1 MMEKTLGTRVD
12 HALEGAGHEEAVLE
26 SPPLTWSQA
35 RELAKSS
42 SPIEPGEVE
51 KLADDAEVQKAL
63 RNSVWFARTDKGS
76 RTVAQL
82 AAVVSTVMV
91 GFVRVRIIISAPSSE
106 PPSSRHSCRRCQR
119 AYCDP
124 TFLLISQPTHRSQS
138 SCTAMRDYQSTPQRR
153 SPSHGVRGG

>member
-1 MMEKTLGTRVD
+1 MEKTLGTRVD
-12 HALEGAGHEEAVLE
+12 QALEEAGHEEAVLE

-76 RTVAQL
+76 RTFVI
-82 AAVVSTVMV
+82 AVLSTVTV
-91 GFVRVRIIISAPSSE
+91 GFVRVSIII
-106 PPSSRHSCRRCQR
+106 
-119 AYCDP
+119 
-124 TFLLISQPTHRSQS
+124 
-138 SCTAMRDYQSTPQRR
+138 
-153 SPSHGVRGG
+153 